1 MRVSTLAAAAG
12 LLCGLG
18 LGFTPVHAGP
28 TEARPAADVDRKPPA
43 FRPVGSPLGAHGVP
57 ARPLTDAE
65 FYRLL
70 LVFSAQTRPPMD
82 VLAVCY
88 PFGRPGWRDCV
99 TRPGG

>member
-1 MRVSTLAAAAG
+1 MRASTLAAAG

-18 LGFTPVHAGP
+18 LGFAPGHAGP
-28 TEARPAADVDRKPPA
+28 AEARKAEGTGWPPQAA
-43 FRPVGSPLGAHGVP
+43 RPVGSPLGADGVP

-70 LVFSAQTRPPMD
+70 LVFSAETRPPMD
-82 VLAVCY
+82 ILAACY

-99 TRPGG
+99 ARRGG